1 MSQSRGERT
10 RDRRT
15 HDRYGRESVLF
26 ARLLALS
33 DGVFAISL
41 TLLVLNIEVPADA
54 ETGGLAPALVALQP
68 DLIAFA
74 VTVFVVGIYWRNHH
88 QLFETFRGLD
98 GTLVGLSIGY
108 LALIALVPLPNDLL
122 SSYPGDPWAYVAFA
136 LLLTLLSALDTGA
149 FVYAWRSGLV
159 RHSMT
164 AATARTEVIRGLVST
179 VVFAASAPLAFALV
193 GFTPLLW
200 IALLVLDRL
209 VVSAGERA
217 DLD

>member
-1 MSQSRGERT
+1 VSQSRGERT

-159 RHSMT
+159 RRSMT